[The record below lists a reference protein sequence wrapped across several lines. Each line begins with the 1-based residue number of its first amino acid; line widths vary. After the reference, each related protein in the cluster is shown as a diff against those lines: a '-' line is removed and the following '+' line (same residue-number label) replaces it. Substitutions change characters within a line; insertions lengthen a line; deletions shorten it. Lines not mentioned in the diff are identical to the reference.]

1 MWDTQKTCKET
12 RLKWLHK
19 IAQDQA
25 QAENIP
31 NWETKIKQMI
41 KEAQAQS
48 INRKLTTAT
57 KVAHRPFDSSQ
68 IPTHDWFYSEQHN
81 DLYQYK
87 QDNFKAHPPT
97 AEGTAHT
104 FKTHHTLKVL
114 PQDAI
119 LVTVTPDTDPIQIT
133 GVMSNPT
140 HTW

>member
-12 RLKWLHK
+12 RLEWLHK

-25 QAENIP
+25 RAENIH

-41 KEAQAQS
+41 KEAQEQA

-57 KVAHRPFDSSQ
+57 KGAHRPFDSIQ
-68 IPTHDWFYSEQHN
+68 LPTQYWFYSEQQN
-81 DLYQYK
+81 KLYQYK
-87 QDNFKAHPPT
+87 QGNFKARPPT

-104 FKTHHTLKVL
+104 FKTHQTLKVL
-114 PQDAI
+114 PPDAI
-119 LVTVTPDTDPIQIT
+119 LVTVTDTDPIQIT
-133 GVMSNPT
+133 GVVSNQT